1 MADEIQQ
8 QQRYEMLGSAAQLG
22 TAGAGIGFAVGG
34 PVGAAVGAGIGGVG
48 GLIYEGLQGPSDAE
62 LQRQEDIEELKRV
75 LILV

>member
-48 GLIYEGLQGPSDAE
+48 GMIYEGLQGPSEYEQQRAKMIAE
-62 LQRQEDIEELKRV
+62 NVPPEI
-75 LILV
+75 